1 MKEDILYTLMSLLD
15 GITIFMFA
23 FGCFKVSLK
32 DYWKEILV
40 TNLVISVG
48 TFLLRD
54 DEMLVNLV
62 PFLCFFLLVASLT
75 FYFRIRIWGSL
86 KLSLYGFVAQII
98 AQFSVV
104 ALFMFASKLSFSEVT
119 DQFGAIVQLIG
130 DGTLIILTLIL
141 QKRRVWFTTMSH
153 DYSFK
158 IRLNKINI
166 LSMLIAVVIIAF
178 LYNVKS
184 VDNILLALSFWG
196 VCLINLTYIDIKKE
210 KSGSYD

>member
-1 MKEDILYTLMSLLD
+1 MLD

-23 FGCFKVSLK
+23 FGCFKISFK

-54 DEMLVNLV
+54 EEFLVNLM
-62 PFLCFFLLVASLT
+62 PFLCFLLLVASLT

-98 AQFSVV
+98 AQFTVV
-104 ALFMFASKLSFSEVT
+104 ALFMFVSKLTFSGAA
-119 DQFGAIVQLIG
+119 DQFGTYVQLIG
-130 DGTLIILTLIL
+130 DGALILLTLVL

-153 DYSFK
+153 DYNFK
-158 IRLNKINI
+158 IKLTKINI
-166 LSMLIAVVIIAF
+166 LSMVIAVVIIAF
-178 LYNVKS
+178 LYNIKS
-184 VDNILLALSFWG
+184 VDNILLAITFWAI
-196 VCLINLTYIDIKKE
+196 CLINLMYVDIRKE